1 MSETPESTP
10 TSPSPGRAFLVYSGL
25 RIALLVVAVVV
36 LRVLLP
42 DADGLFV
49 LGVAVLL
56 SALLSVVLL
65 RKQRDAF
72 TAASM
77 ARADARKQER
87 EARRARLDQ
96 QPPTGPDDAGTTPP

>member
-1 MSETPESTP
+1 MTETPAP
-10 TSPSPGRAFLVYSGL
+10 QPVSPGRAFLVYSGL
-25 RIALLVVAVVV
+25 RLALLVVSFAV

-42 DADGLFV
+42 DAEELLVVG
-49 LGVAVLL
+49 GAVLA

-65 RKQRDAF
+65 KKQREAF
-72 TAASM
+72 TSASM

-87 EARRARLDQ
+87 EARRARLE